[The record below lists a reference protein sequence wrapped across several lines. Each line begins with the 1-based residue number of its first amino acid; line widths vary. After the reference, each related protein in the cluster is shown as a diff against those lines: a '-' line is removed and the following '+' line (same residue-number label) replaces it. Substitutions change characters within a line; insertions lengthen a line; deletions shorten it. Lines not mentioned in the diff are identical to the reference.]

1 MSNNQPIKLRE
12 AVKRMR
18 ALSELNIPFSVGF
31 YKCNTTSGAI
41 SVYRTVDKAIIRQGY
56 RDNQSNKA
64 NVFIAYVD
72 CDDAATDKNRQFYL
86 PLLMKF
92 NGFKVIP

>member
-12 AVKRMR
+12 AVQRMR
-18 ALSELNIPFSVGF
+18 ALTELNIPFSVGF
-31 YKCNTTSGAI
+31 YKCNTTSGAL
-41 SVYRTVDKAIIRQGY
+41 SSYKVVAKAILRQGY
-56 RDNQSNKA
+56 RDNQSSKA
-64 NVFIAYVD
+64 NVFLAYID
-72 CDDAATDKNRQFYL
+72 CDDIVTDKNRQFYL